1 MRERLLRLATT
12 IPLAFRSLSR
22 PLRLLVTAVLVS
34 IVVLIALN
42 VGGALPGGALVD
54 LTVIAA
60 VLLIVAVRQR
70 AVRRDREAGMARER
84 ELSRELAT
92 AEVQYRTLIERHPG
106 VVYLAELGAAGR
118 WLYVSPQIERMLG
131 YPAQHWID
139 DPTLWAAR
147 LHPDDRARILEGE
160 GGAPDEGAT
169 GVRTSEYRL
178 IAADGRE
185 VWVLEDEA
193 VTQVGVDGE
202 PEMVQG
208 VLLDITARKL
218 VEDALRASEDQ
229 TRLIIET
236 ASYAFIGMDF
246 NGVVIDWNQRA
257 VETFGW
263 ERAEA
268 VGCVLADLIVPPAQ
282 REHHAAGLRH
292 YLRTGEGP
300 LLSKR
305 VEVTALHRD
314 GREFPVML
322 TIWPVGSGESVRF
335 NALVDDITGRK
346 QLEEQLRHQ
355 ALHDSL
361 TGLANRVLFA
371 DRVQHA
377 LERAERDPDRPVAV
391 LFLDLDDFKTIND
404 GLGHAVGDE
413 LLTAVAERIRSA
425 VRSEDTAARLGGD
438 EFGILIEDAMSLD
451 LAGAAGRILE
461 AIALPYDLHG
471 KVVSTTASM
480 GVTISGPHGL
490 SPEELLRNADLA
502 MYLAKARGSNRHELY
517 IPGMHEKAVRRLDL
531 KGALEQ
537 ALTSNELEVHYQP
550 LVSLSDGTLVGVEAL
565 LRWRG
570 SNGQYVPLS
579 ELIPIAEE
587 TGLIDPIGR
596 FVLERACRD
605 VRSWQEV
612 SGDPLDVAVNVSVV
626 QLQRGTLVG
635 DVDRALARSG
645 LQPESLVLEITE
657 SSLTNDNL
665 DTARNLR
672 DLRARGVR
680 LALDDF
686 GTGYSSLERLRRF
699 PVDIVKI
706 DRSFTKAIDRERE
719 GMLIQ
724 SIIDLGR
731 SMGMEVVAEG
741 IETAGQLAALKTRG
755 ATLGQGFYFS
765 KAVPAA
771 AMGPIIA
778 LGQLPLPKRRSRP
791 RAVRGA

>member
-1 MRERLLRLATT
+1 MRASVLRFAAM
-12 IPLAFRSLSR
+12 IPHAYRALPR
-22 PLRLLVTAVLVS
+22 PLRIIVTAALVS
-34 IVVLIALN
+34 VVVLIALN
-42 VGGALPGGALVD
+42 VGDALPGGGLVD
-54 LTVIAA
+54 LAVIGL
-60 VLLIVAVRQR
+60 VLLVVAVRQR
-70 AVRRDREAGMARER
+70 VLRRDREAAVARER
-84 ELSRELAT
+84 RLSRELSA
-92 AEVQYRTLIERHPG
+92 AEVQYQTLVERHPG

-131 YPAQHWID
+131 YPAQQWID

-147 LHPDDRARILEGE
+147 LHPEDRERVLEGE
-160 GGAPDEGAT
+160 GTSSAVE

-178 IAADGRE
+178 IASDGRV

-193 VTQVGVDGE
+193 VTDIGGDGA
-202 PEMVQG
+202 PAMVQG
-208 VLLDITARKL
+208 VLLDITARKG

-236 ASYAFIGMDF
+236 ASYAFIGMDPE
-246 NGVVIDWNQRA
+246 GLVIDWNQRA

-263 ERAEA
+263 ERSEA
-268 VGCVLADLIVPPAQ
+268 IGSLLADLIIPTGQ

-292 YLRTGEGP
+292 FLRTGEGP

-305 VEVTALHRD
+305 IEVTALHRD

-322 TIWPVGSGESVRF
+322 TIWPVTSGGSVRF

-377 LERAERDPDRPVAV
+377 LERAERAVDQPIAV

-413 LLTAVAERIRSA
+413 LLTAVAERLRSA
-425 VRSEDTAARLGGD
+425 IRPEDTAARLGGD
-438 EFGILIEDAMSLD
+438 EFGILLEDSHKIDIAS
-451 LAGAAGRILE
+451 AAARILE
-461 AIALPYDLHG
+461 AIARPYDLRG

-480 GVTISGPHGL
+480 GVTLSGADGM

-517 IPGMHEKAVRRLDL
+517 IPGMHEQAVRRLDL
-531 KGALEQ
+531 RGALEQ
-537 ALTSNELEVHYQP
+537 AIARNELEVHYQP
-550 LVSLSDGTLVGVEAL
+550 QVSLSDGALVGMEAL

-570 SNGQYVPLS
+570 PEGGYVPLS
-579 ELIPIAEE
+579 EVIPIAEE
-587 TGLIDPIGR
+587 TGLIMPIGQ
-596 FVLERACRD
+596 FVLDQACRD
-605 VRSWQEV
+605 ARSWQDE
-612 SGDPLDVAVNVSVV
+612 SGEPLDIAVNVSVV
-626 QLQRGTLVG
+626 QLQRGTLVA
-635 DVDRALARSG
+635 DVNKALARSG
-645 LQPESLVLEITE
+645 LQPSSLILEITE

-665 DTARNLR
+665 DTARTLR

-706 DRSFTKAIDRERE
+706 DRSFVKAVDRDRE

-731 SMGMEVVAEG
+731 SMGMQVVAEG
-741 IETAGQLAALKTRG
+741 IETEAQLAAVRARG
-755 ATLGQGFYFS
+755 ATVGQGFYFS

-771 AMGPIIA
+771 AMGPIVAI
-778 LGQLPLPKRRSRP
+778 GQLPLPKRRLRP
-791 RAVRGA
+791 RVVRGA

>member
-1 MRERLLRLATT
+1 MRRSLLRLPTT
-12 IPLAFRSLSR
+12 IPLAYRALPR
-22 PLRLLVTAVLVS
+22 PLRILVTAVLVS
-34 IVVLIALN
+34 VVVLIALN
-42 VGGALPGGALVD
+42 VGGALPGGAVVD
-54 LTVIAA
+54 LAVIAF
-60 VLLIVAVRQR
+60 VLLVVAVRQR
-70 AVRRDREAGMARER
+70 AARHEREAGIARER
-84 ELSRELAT
+84 ELSRDLAT

-106 VVYLAELGAAGR
+106 VVYLAELGPSGR

-131 YPAQHWID
+131 YPAEQWID

-147 LHPDDRARILEGE
+147 LHPDDRARVLEGE
-160 GGAPDEGAT
+160 RAPDYGAD

-193 VTQVGVDGE
+193 ITQLGVDGA
-202 PEMVQG
+202 PATVQG
-208 VLLDITARKL
+208 VLLDITARKG

-236 ASYAFIGMDF
+236 ASYAFIGMDPE
-246 NGVVIDWNQRA
+246 GLVIDWNQRA

-263 ERAEA
+263 ERSE
-268 VGCVLADLIVPPAQ
+268 VIGKLLADLIIPTAQ

-305 VEVTALHRD
+305 VEVAALHRD

-322 TIWPVGSGESVRF
+322 TIWPVTSGGSVRF

-346 QLEEQLRHQ
+346 QLEDQLRHQ

-377 LERAERDPDRPVAV
+377 LERAEREQDRPVAV

-413 LLTAVAERIRSA
+413 LLTAVGERLRSAIRSD
-425 VRSEDTAARLGGD
+425 DTAARLGGD
-438 EFGILIEDAMSLD
+438 EFGILIENAMSID

-461 AIALPYDLHG
+461 AIARPYDLHG
-471 KVVSTTASM
+471 KLVSTTASM

-517 IPGMHEKAVRRLDL
+517 IPGMHEQAVRRLDL

-537 ALTSNELEVHYQP
+537 AIAQNEFEVHYQP
-550 LVSLSDGTLVGVEAL
+550 LVSLSDGALVGVEAL

-587 TGLIDPIGR
+587 TGLINPIGQ
-596 FVLERACRD
+596 FVLEQACRD
-605 VRSWQEV
+605 ARSWQEV
-612 SGDPLDVAVNVSVV
+612 SGEPLDVAVNVSVV

-645 LQPESLVLEITE
+645 LEPTSLVLEITE

-706 DRSFTKAIDRERE
+706 DRSFTEAVDRDRE

-731 SMGMEVVAEG
+731 SMGMQVVAEG
-741 IETAGQLAALKTRG
+741 IETEAQLAALKARG

-765 KAVPAA
+765 RAVPAA
-771 AMGPIIA
+771 AIGPLIA
-778 LGQLPLPKRRSRP
+778 IGQLPLPKRRPRP